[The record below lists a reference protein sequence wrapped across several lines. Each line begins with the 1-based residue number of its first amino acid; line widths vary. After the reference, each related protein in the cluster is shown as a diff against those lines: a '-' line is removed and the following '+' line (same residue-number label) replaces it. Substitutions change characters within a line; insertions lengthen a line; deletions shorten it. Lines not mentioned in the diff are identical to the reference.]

1 MDLSFSEQ
9 FLRVVFSTFCWQNRI
24 KNIVVSALKSCGK
37 KLLKVLFFNLKK
49 NYEGV
54 KIGDFLKFY
63 EFDTFTSFHI
73 LNFPKVIEFE
83 TFSPPIFQTFRYPYP
98 IGCSRIVELLLIFKI
113 RDLVYVPIGKI
124 GIRFKKRCNKTIMPF
139 FSGFEFFPRRF
150 FYI

>member
-83 TFSPPIFQTFRYPYP
+83 TFSPPIFQTFRYPCP

-113 RDLVYVPIGKI
+113 RDLV
-124 GIRFKKRCNKTIMPF
+124 
-139 FSGFEFFPRRF
+139 
-150 FYI
+150 